1 MMHATTDATAVDMQ
15 PIKDHAKIWGL
26 YSVAFLLLGTF
37 FMLNLCVVSCRHV
50 VASSRCHV
58 VKSACRHSFQ
68 SLTSISTSNFHFK
81 LALGHLDRFV
91 GVIID
96 NFNRIR
102 REEGKSVL
110 VTEEQEKWRR

>member
-58 VKSACRHSFQ
+58 VKSAFHFNHLLQ
-68 SLTSISTSNFHFK
+68 FPLQTSTSN
-81 LALGHLDRFV
+81 LHLDTWT
-91 GVIID
+91 GL
-96 NFNRIR
+96 
-102 REEGKSVL
+102 SA
-110 VTEEQEKWRR
+110 

>member
-1 MMHATTDATAVDMQ
+1 
-15 PIKDHAKIWGL
+15 
-26 YSVAFLLLGTF
+26 
-37 FMLNLCVVSCRHV
+37 
-50 VASSRCHV
+50 
-58 VKSACRHSFQ
+58 
-68 SLTSISTSNFHFK
+68 
-81 LALGHLDRFV
+81 LDRFV